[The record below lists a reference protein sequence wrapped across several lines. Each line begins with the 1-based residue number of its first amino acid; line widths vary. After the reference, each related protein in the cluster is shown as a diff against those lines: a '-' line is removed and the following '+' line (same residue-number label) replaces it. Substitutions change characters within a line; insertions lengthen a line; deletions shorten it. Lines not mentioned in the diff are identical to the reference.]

1 MSFLRALNRESR
13 IVEVASGELEALP
26 HDVKNELENH
36 IRNGAK
42 DMDKKVENALELV
55 KEAYKVENVQ
65 LPTPAMKKAW
75 SQFSELLQYAT
86 EKLHKYRGIDG
97 DWRMSAYMFREHVE
111 AQKKFAVTINTGS
124 GVNQSVIEAE
134 DKEELIDY
142 LVDEL
147 TDGELT
153 PVITE
158 EGNQVRIGFKRMNVR
173 QKMFVTLTQI

>member
-1 MSFLRALNRESR
+1 MSFLRELNRSR
-13 IVEVASGELEALP
+13 MDEEASGELEALP

-36 IRNGAK
+36 IRNAAK

-97 DWRMSAYMFREHVE
+97 DWRMSTYMFREHVE
-111 AQKKFAVTINTGS
+111 SQKKFAVTINTGS
-124 GVNQSVIEAE
+124 GVNQSTISAD
-134 DKEELIDY
+134 DKDSLVEY
-142 LVDEL
+142 LTDEL

-173 QKMFVTLTQI
+173 QKLFVTLTEI